1 MHADADLAAERVKAA
16 QAASKADERHVMLSY
31 CWAQQEIIL
40 RVREA
45 LGSRNHRVW
54 LDLEQ
59 MSGSTGQKTVLL
71 VHLYKYDHF
80 TKTGSGETQGKLQK
94 KAVF

>member
-1 MHADADLAAERVKAA
+1 
-16 QAASKADERHVMLSY
+16 VMLSY
-31 CWAQQEIIL
+31 CWAQQEVIL

-59 MSGSTGQKTVLL
+59 MSGSTGQKTGTFPPLFMLNVIITPRQARDKRRRNSKRLCSDSRRDGGGRRPCACGLL
-71 VHLYKYDHF
+71 WNFARV
-80 TKTGSGETQGKLQK
+80 
-94 KAVF
+94 